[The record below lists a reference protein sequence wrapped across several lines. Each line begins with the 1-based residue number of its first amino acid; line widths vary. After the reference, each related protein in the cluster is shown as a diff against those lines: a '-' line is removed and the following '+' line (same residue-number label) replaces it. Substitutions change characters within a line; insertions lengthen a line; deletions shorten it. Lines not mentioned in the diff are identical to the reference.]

1 MLIEHV
7 RAEKR
12 DVLEPAP
19 TPLSDKKYL
28 RIDRCQFVVKV
39 RTIYLLF
46 WWRTEELNPN
56 SLDFCSTLL
65 STIRFSLELTGPKT
79 PLDEYL
85 STFL

>member
-1 MLIEHV
+1 MC
-7 RAEKR
+7 APKR
-12 DVLEPAP
+12 ETCSNLLPRRSP
-19 TPLSDKKYL
+19 TKKYL